1 MKKVSQILSRKG
13 SDVIA
18 VPPDTH
24 VLDALKIMAERN
36 FGSLIVKEGDTYLGL
51 MTERDY
57 ARKVILKG
65 KSSADTRVADIM
77 SADLPHI
84 TPEDSIEQCM
94 RLMSEK
100 NIRYLPV
107 FENQRLCGIISILDV
122 IKETIIS
129 QQETIEHLQSYIQS

>member
-65 KSSADTRVADIM
+65 KSSADTKVADIM

>member
-13 SDVIA
+13 NEVIA

-65 KSSADTRVADIM
+65 KSSADTKVADIM

-84 TPEDSIEQCM
+84 TPEDSIEHCM

-107 FENQRLCGIISILDV
+107 FENQQLSLTVTTTISLPANRV
-122 IKETIIS
+122 F
-129 QQETIEHLQSYIQS
+129 L